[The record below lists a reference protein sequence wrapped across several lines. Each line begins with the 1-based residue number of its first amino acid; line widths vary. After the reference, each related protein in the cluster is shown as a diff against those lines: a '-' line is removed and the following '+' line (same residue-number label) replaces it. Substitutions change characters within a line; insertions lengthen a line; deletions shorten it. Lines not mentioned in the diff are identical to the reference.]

1 VVQTYTLISEVA
13 KRRPQAEDKPKE
25 FVAALPV
32 WKEFSSKLVKWTC
45 LCELYP
51 YRMSLLVLIV
61 LDFEQKGAMNRL
73 VKRRAIKVPE
83 EKGFYR
89 YSRVKDK
96 EGAKEEEVPET
107 FVEENEFI
115 STIYNDHVE
124 RFLYSHKLSESM
136 LRTRWPTWP
145 H

>member
-1 VVQTYTLISEVA
+1 M
-13 KRRPQAEDKPKE
+13 P
-25 FVAALPV
+25 
-32 WKEFSSKLVKWTC
+32 
-45 LCELYP
+45 
-51 YRMSLLVLIV
+51 
-61 LDFEQKGAMNRL
+61 G
-73 VKRRAIKVPE
+73 

-136 LRTRWPTWP
+136 LRTQWP
-145 H
+145 HYLTTL